1 MSFLEATWSIIW
13 WTFEAFIFVAAIML
27 LVWIFIDLFRD
38 RDLGAGFKV
47 LWIIFLIFLPLLGAL
62 IYVIARGKGMAERS
76 AARQVQPAREDD
88 AYRPGASSTPAEDIA
103 RAKGL
108 LDIGAISQ
116 GEFNAIKSKALGN
129 QYYG

>member
-1 MSFLEATWSIIW
+1 MSFWESTWAVIW
-13 WTFEAFIFVAAIML
+13 LTFEAFIFVASIML

-38 RDLGAGFKV
+38 HTLAGGWKV
-47 LWIIFLIFLPLLGAL
+47 LWIIALIFVPLLSAL
-62 IYVIARGKGMAERS
+62 VYVITRGRGMAERS

-88 AYRPGASSTPAEDIA
+88 QYRPGASDTPVEDIA
-103 RAKGL
+103 RAQSL
-108 LDIGAISQ
+108 LDVGAISQ